1 MPVLFRYTPKSGK
14 TQKNGFIS
22 INAIKVFATQNYVNG
37 SVSHNLV
44 KPLRRPT
51 ARTRTPFGVKN
62 GVFRHSA
69 YRALY
74 QPLTF
79 KSRYTC
85 TQQPCQRRP
94 FVMPKTVFGI
104 TKGRLR
110 HSIRRPSEVQNSIFI
125 RPIYNIALFQKQKS
139 ALRHASKRQPI
150 SISTICIVKKNE
162 KAKVK

>member
-1 MPVLFRYTPKSGK
+1 MVLFQYS
-14 TQKNGFIS
+14 
-22 INAIKVFATQNYVNG
+22 AIKVFDTQNYVNG
-37 SVSHNLV
+37 NVSHNHV
-44 KPLRRPT
+44 KPLRRPM

-79 KSRYTC
+79 ERHC
-85 TQQPCQRRP
+85 TYAQQPCQRRP
-94 FVMPKTVFGI
+94 FVTPKTVFSI

-110 HSIRRPSEVQNSIFI
+110 HSFRRPSEVQNSIFI
-125 RPIYNIALFQKQKS
+125 RPIYNITLFQKQKS
-139 ALRHASKRQPI
+139 TLRHASKRPSI

-162 KAKVK
+162 TAKVK